1 LPHTNDPGP
10 FPTTFSQ
17 LKRLTSLYLSYN
29 AFTGPFPSE
38 QAPPMLASCYVS
50 PNPITPCL
58 SPAELANPKSLAAK
72 CHAACP
78 KVPGSGS
85 GRGSG
90 IPVSPLPGEA
100 GTQQLYID
108 PTSFS
113 FVLAS
118 DTSSR
123 PARVIPDV
131 NTNNLPH
138 SPAQPATYGQPNV
151 SVNNLNVPP
160 AGTAPPYNDNGMDA
174 SINSIGGTR
183 QQQMVG
189 AAAPVRAANGAVTI
203 RDNVRSIWLVGGL
216 ATTVIPLL
224 LGFAV

>member
-1 LPHTNDPGP
+1 
-10 FPTTFSQ
+10 
-17 LKRLTSLYLSYN
+17 
-29 AFTGPFPSE
+29 
-38 QAPPMLASCYVS
+38 MLASCYVS

-138 SPAQPATYGQPNV
+138 SPAQPATYGQPDVN
-151 SVNNLNVPP
+151 VNNLNVPP